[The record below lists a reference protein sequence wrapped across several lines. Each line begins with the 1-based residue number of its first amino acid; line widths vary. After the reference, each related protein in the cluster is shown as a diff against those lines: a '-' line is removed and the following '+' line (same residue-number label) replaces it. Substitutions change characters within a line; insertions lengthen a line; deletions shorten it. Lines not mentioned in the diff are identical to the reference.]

1 VAFTPPPPIPDGDPE
16 LATVRSGFADELADP
31 EVRQQIYSLTDN
43 EVGDKGPAPHQAFI
57 ETLFNR
63 AQKRGQS
70 LYQAATDR
78 NYYPKVSFRPRP
90 GADYRD
96 NLLAALNGSDISGGA
111 TGNASGSV
119 GFAGG
124 PQTFATGGERA
135 AIEGPHL

>member
-1 VAFTPPPPIPDGDPE
+1 MAWTPPPPIPDGDPD
-16 LATVRSGFADELADP
+16 LASVRSGFRDELADP

-43 EVGDKGPAPHQAFI
+43 EVGGQGPAAHQAFI

-63 AQKRGQS
+63 AQTRGQS

-96 NLLAALNGSDISGGA
+96 NLLAALNGSDVSGRA
-111 TGNASGSV
+111 TGNASGTV

-124 PQTFATGGERA
+124 PQTFAAGGARFG
-135 AIEGPHL
+135 IEGPDL